1 MEGFSLKGVKGA
13 LLGYCLML
21 IILVLVV
28 AVGQSIL
35 SAVGVTPE
43 SNTFVAISGCFSIIA
58 IIITLVIF
66 CTSANTTIKGF
77 LQEKRTNFIFYIL
90 AIVLS
95 LSMFFGVGFLNTVV
109 VNLLQKIGINTT
121 SLTLN
126 INSFASL
133 VVFLV
138 VYAILPAV
146 FEELFF
152 RKYMLSQMQGVGKV
166 LSIIL
171 VSLAFALYHLS
182 LAQFIY
188 QFIYGV
194 FLALL
199 TSRSRS
205 VLPATLAHFVN
216 NASII
221 VMQYLSIQINLFA
234 PVTIAIG
241 LALLVVFVFGVLK
254 VKND

>member
-21 IILVLVV
+21 VVLVLVV
-28 AVGQSIL
+28 AVGQPIL

-43 SNTFVAISGCFSIIA
+43 SNTFIAISGCFSIIA
-58 IIITLVIF
+58 IIITLTIF
-66 CTSANTTIKGF
+66 CTNSNTTIKGF

-90 AIVLS
+90 ALILS
-95 LSMFFGVGFLNTVV
+95 LSMFLGVGFLNTVI
-109 VNLLQKIGINTT
+109 VNLLQKIGINT
-121 SLTLN
+121 SGLVLN
-126 INSFASL
+126 VNGFASL
-133 VVFLV
+133 VIFLV

-152 RKYMLSQMQGVGKV
+152 RKYMLTQMQGAGKT
-166 LSIIL
+166 LSILL
-171 VSLAFALYHLS
+171 VSVAFALYHLS
-182 LAQFIY
+182 LAQFMY

-205 VLPATLAHFVN
+205 VLPAMVAHFVN

-241 LALLVVFVFGVLK
+241 LVLLAVFVLGVLK